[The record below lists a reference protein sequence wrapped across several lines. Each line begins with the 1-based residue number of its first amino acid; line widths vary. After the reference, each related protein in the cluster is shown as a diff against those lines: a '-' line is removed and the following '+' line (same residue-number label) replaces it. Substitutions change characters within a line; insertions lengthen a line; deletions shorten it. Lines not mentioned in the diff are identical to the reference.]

1 MIHNGHIQK
10 VYTLHFGVGQIQD
23 QLTLSILIYFHG
35 EPNLG
40 MCHIEYSFGIEDNN
54 F

>member
-1 MIHNGHIQK
+1 M
-10 VYTLHFGVGQIQD
+10 VYILHFGVEQIQD
-23 QLTLSILIYFHG
+23 QLTQSILIYFHD

-40 MCHIEYSFGIEDNN
+40 MCHIECNFGIVGSS